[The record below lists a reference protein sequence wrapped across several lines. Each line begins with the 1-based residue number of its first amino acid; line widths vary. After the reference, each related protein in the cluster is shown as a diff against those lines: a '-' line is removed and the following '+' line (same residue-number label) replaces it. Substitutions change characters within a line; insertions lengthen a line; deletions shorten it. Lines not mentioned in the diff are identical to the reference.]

1 MTVVD
6 AHQHFWRL
14 ARGDYAWLTPALGD
28 LHRNFE
34 PADLAPLL
42 AQANIG
48 ATVLVQAAATEAE
61 TRFLFDL
68 AKRHAFVKG
77 VVGWTD
83 FAADD
88 AAQRIA
94 ALVAAGHGALK
105 GLRPMIQDIAE
116 VDWVAHPQLDA
127 AFEAL
132 IAHDLV
138 FDALVKPRHFP
149 ALLARLQRHPRLRT
163 VIDHAGKP
171 DIAHGGFDDWAAG
184 LQALAHIPSTL
195 CKLSGLLTEAA
206 PGARAEDLA
215 RYVEHVFACFGAE
228 RVLWGSDW
236 PVLNL
241 AGDYSAW
248 LSMARTL
255 VARCAPGRE
264 TAVFGAN
271 AASVYRLNVYK

>member
-1 MTVVD
+1 MTIVD

-28 LHRNFE
+28 LHRDFE

-42 AQANIG
+42 ADNAIA

-61 TRFLFDL
+61 THFLFEL
-68 AKRHAFVKG
+68 AQRHPFVKG

-83 FAADD
+83 FAAAD
-88 AAQRIA
+88 AASRIA
-94 ALVAAGHGALK
+94 ALVAAGGGKLK
-105 GLRPMIQDIAE
+105 GLRPMIQDIAQA
-116 VDWVAHPQLDA
+116 DWVVRADLDA
-127 AFEAL
+127 AFEAM

-138 FDALVKPRHFP
+138 FDALVQPQHFA
-149 ALLARLQRHPRLRT
+149 ALRVRLQRHPRLRA

-184 LQALAHIPSTL
+184 LHALASETGAL
-195 CKLSGLLTEAA
+195 CKLSGFLTEAA
-206 PGARAEDLA
+206 PGASADDLA

-241 AGDYSAW
+241 SCDYSAW
-248 LSMARTL
+248 LRMARTL
-255 VARCAPGRE
+255 VSRCAPGRE
-264 TAVFGAN
+264 AAVFGAN
-271 AASVYRLNVYK
+271 ATSVYRLDV